1 MYAFKYLLS
10 ITILFFGL
18 ITSCQKDSPE
28 EMLTQSALKSEM
40 DQYILETIKST
51 NTPFD
56 WNTVSDERI
65 FQALTL
71 TDNILVVG
79 YSDGIQPNINSRD
92 AILNLVYQ
100 LEKKSTIKL
109 GELDDVLIYKDDVLG
124 FVSVKI
130 SKLETLQEIRKMNEV
145 TFVEVNGYPIDME
158 VIRAFT
164 GTTSTPQHKSNLL
177 NARTEMILD
186 PFLQDPEY
194 CTTGFKLR

>member
-1 MYAFKYLLS
+1 
-10 ITILFFGL
+10 
-18 ITSCQKDSPE
+18 
-28 EMLTQSALKSEM
+28 M

-100 LEKKSTIKL
+100 LEKKSTI
-109 GELDDVLIYKDDVLG
+109 
-124 FVSVKI
+124 
-130 SKLETLQEIRKMNEV
+130 QN
-145 TFVEVNGYPIDME
+145 
-158 VIRAFT
+158 
-164 GTTSTPQHKSNLL
+164 
-177 NARTEMILD
+177 
-186 PFLQDPEY
+186 
-194 CTTGFKLR
+194 